1 MLRLCKMR
9 VLKYYVENK
18 ALFGHENKVNEN
30 KVLPYCK
37 VLRCETIKNNEKNR
51 FPLCHRQPRP
61 VGFRASYFHS
71 DIDILCFSIRLS

>member
-1 MLRLCKMR
+1 MR

-37 VLRCETIKNNEKNR
+37 VLRCETIKNNEKIVFLYTIVNHDLWD
-51 FPLCHRQPRP
+51 FVPPT
-61 VGFRASYFHS
+61 FTAISISYVFQY
-71 DIDILCFSIRLS
+71 DYPDTMAT